1 ALLFSSKELQSEALS
16 FRACLKACMA
26 ANQEDVTLRLLRHGP
41 APTLSK
47 RDVEALVLQAPSC
60 SLALELLSRRCSAK
74 ACSLLLQRWHSWF
87 LALAVL
93 EKLWHFGA
101 QADATLGADVAK
113 GIFTERWASGIQ
125 ILETLQTK
133 SVR

>member
-74 ACSLLLQRWHSWF
+74 ACSLLLQRWHRQREIAMS
-87 LALAVL
+87 VL
-93 EKLWHFGA
+93 WWNRGGDLMMLRGMTR
-101 QADATLGADVAK
+101 ADHICSRNWGGPLKELTG
-113 GIFTERWASGIQ
+113 
-125 ILETLQTK
+125 
-133 SVR
+133 